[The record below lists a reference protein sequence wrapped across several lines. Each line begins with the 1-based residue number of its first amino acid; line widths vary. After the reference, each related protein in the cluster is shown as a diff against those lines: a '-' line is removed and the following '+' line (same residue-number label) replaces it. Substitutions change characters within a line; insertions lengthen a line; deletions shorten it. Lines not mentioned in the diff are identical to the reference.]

1 MFSFR
6 EFFKKHLRP
15 VFVETGSYHGESIQS
30 ALDVGYSRVY
40 SCELSPI
47 YHKLCQ
53 ERYAGNE
60 RVQLLFGSSPDCL
73 ARTLPMFDTPVTFWL
88 DAHHSGGDTAGT
100 AKDTTVLQ
108 EIAAIGQWQ
117 HRHDS
122 AIIIDDANRFSNRE
136 SWMDNVHMVDV
147 LNALKQCCPKSAIYY
162 DMSDDGIGLRSLIM
176 SPSLVSANPQI
187 IHQP

>member
-30 ALDVGYSRVY
+30 ALDVGYPLVY

-47 YHKLCQ
+47 YHKICL
-53 ERYAGNE
+53 ERYAGNGLVHL
-60 RVQLLFGSSPDCL
+60 RFGSSPDCL
-73 ARTLPMFDTPVTFWL
+73 SQILPLLGTRATFWL

-100 AKDTTVLQ
+100 AKDVTVLQ
-108 EIAAIGQWQ
+108 EIAAIEHFQ

-122 AIIIDDANRFSNRE
+122 AIIMDDANAFGNRE
-136 SWMDNVHMVDV
+136 CWLDNVSMSDV
-147 LNALKQCCPKSAIYY
+147 LDALKQCCPQSAIYY
-162 DMSDDGIGLRSLIM
+162 DMGADGIGLRSLIC
-176 SPSLVSANPQI
+176 SPSVISTNPQI
-187 IHQP
+187 IHRP